1 MDERCTRPGRPS
13 YLAGYLCDEHASLQA
28 ALLERLAVIND
39 FTAVALS
46 LPALAASELRQIGAG
61 TAVSG
66 TGLGVSG
73 LVPVAHGNFAPIPGE
88 GGRVTL
94 SAGDEREAAVLH
106 FVRARGGR
114 ADAKPGPTH
123 ERVKRSCPAAGLAGQ
138 SMSSTYT
145 RAHCNTAVT
154 P

>member
-1 MDERCTRPGRPS
+1 M
-13 YLAGYLCDEHASLQA
+13 
-28 ALLERLAVIND
+28 LERLAVIND
-39 FTAVALS
+39 FSAVALS
-46 LPALAASELRQIGAG
+46 LPGLAASELRQIGAG
-61 TAVSG
+61 TAVPGAPMAVLGFG

-73 LVPVAHGNFAPIPGE
+73 LVPVAHGNFAPIAGE
-88 GGRVTL
+88 GGQVTL

-114 ADAKPGPTH
+114 ADPKPCPTH
-123 ERVKRSCPAAGLAGQ
+123 ERIKRSCPAAGLAGQ